1 MRLLLLGVNI
11 VQTVHAEFVVVSA
24 DVEVEAESC
33 EGRDTIWRSQYMIS
47 GDTGRSEASD
57 VQSKEGESKERLVDP
72 ADHDARVLLPVL
84 DIAVVS
90 QGRSHVPS
98 QKTPAHSPDQ
108 SQEAVDR
115 DVEIWLEAYAAVQDD
130 GESKSSD
137 GEKGRA
143 HELHHVYN
151 Q

>member
-1 MRLLLLGVNI
+1 LMRLLLLGVNI

-33 EGRDTIWRSQYMIS
+33 EGRDK
-47 GDTGRSEASD
+47 
-57 VQSKEGESKERLVDP
+57 SKEGESKERLVDP

-143 HELHHVYN
+143 HEQNKRPRRFPVVVCQVIHEEAHDSAHD
-151 Q
+151 